1 MDNETQ
7 AALIGL
13 WGVAIGAI
21 VSLIASVI
29 VPWIRDSIGSRRR
42 LRDQIASER
51 RSWLMACL
59 AALLE
64 HRQER
69 GNRQVANSGSSQARF
84 GAALN
89 ELTVRLTSEEQ
100 PVLDVL
106 LAMFSM
112 VQEPRRGVENMIGE
126 AMAVLTLWARG
137 DLKTDQIISETERRA
152 GVAFS
157 ADRRLVSVAPPGPST
172 NEPSAR

>member
-1 MDNETQ
+1 METETQ

-13 WGVAIGAI
+13 WGVAIGAV

-29 VPWIRDSIGSRRR
+29 VPWVRDSIEGQRRMR
-42 LRDQIASER
+42 EQIASER
-51 RSWLMACL
+51 RVWLMACL

-69 GNRQVANSGSSQARF
+69 GSQVANSGSSQARF

-126 AMAVLTLWARG
+126 AMVVLTLWARG
-137 DLKTDQIISETERRA
+137 DLKTDQVISETERRA
-152 GVAFS
+152 GVTFS
-157 ADRRLVSVAPPGPST
+157 ADRRTVSVAPPPASVR
-172 NEPSAR
+172 EPVTS